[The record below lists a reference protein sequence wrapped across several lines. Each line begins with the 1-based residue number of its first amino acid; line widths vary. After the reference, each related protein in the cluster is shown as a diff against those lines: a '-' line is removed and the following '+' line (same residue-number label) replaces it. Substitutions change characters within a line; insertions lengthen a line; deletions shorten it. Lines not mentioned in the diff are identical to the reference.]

1 MAFPGRSIAAAG
13 GYDVGRDADRD
24 ADRGADQVMTPVLA
38 ELEVGILRF
47 RKLPHSPQGVRAGE
61 DFL

>member
-13 GYDVGRDADRD
+13 GYDVGRD